1 MTGITFEQQLQ
12 FLNKSSLAVGEIMI
26 TWFSDFPEY
35 QYLQLW
41 ANYGYQNWTAGM
53 AFVEESIVY
62 SFLIG
67 GNLFIMSSRGFER
80 CLYLQ
85 LWID

>member
-1 MTGITFEQQLQ
+1 MGKLR
-12 FLNKSSLAVGEIMI
+12 
-26 TWFSDFPEY
+26 
-35 QYLQLW
+35 
-41 ANYGYQNWTAGM
+41 YQNWTAGM